1 VVSGAERLLLHD
13 RWPGLRDDSLATD
26 NPYNPTHAIPYAAAH
41 ATSHSASD
49 SSYPAT
55 LAATHSAAC
64 PRGAR

>member
-13 RWPGLRDDSLATD
+13 CRQGLRDYSFAT
-26 NPYNPTHAIPYAAAH
+26 NNSYNPTHAIPYAAAH

-49 SSYPAT
+49 SSSPAT